1 MPQVQTNDSMGKT
14 IVIANPKGGV
24 AKTTSVS
31 AFGAIYAASGNRVL
45 MVDLD
50 PQANLTYSYFNP
62 GGDPPKRCVFDAI
75 RERKDLPQEKISENL
90 FLAPSRLDMAV
101 VEMEMTHM
109 KRREFILKNLL
120 APLKSRYDIIL
131 LDCPSSLGVL
141 TLNAVSCA
149 DRIVVPMG
157 ADNLSYYAMCMLCRF
172 CEECREVG
180 LNKDAR
186 IDDIFFTRFNPQE
199 RISRSIENQIRET
212 FGDAV
217 LKNVTHRSVA
227 VSEAVS
233 EFKSVIS
240 YNPESRGAKDYV
252 LIAEELFNRIWL

>member
-1 MPQVQTNDSMGKT
+1 MWTYDGMGKV
-14 IVIANPKGGV
+14 IAIANPKGGV
-24 AKTTSVS
+24 AKTTSTS

-50 PQANLTYSYFNP
+50 PQAGLTFSYFNP
-62 GGDPPKRCVFDAI
+62 GEEPPRRNVFDAI
-75 RERKDLPQEKISENL
+75 RDRRDIPQEKISENL
-90 FLAPSRLDMAV
+90 FIVPSGPDMAA
-101 VEMEMTHM
+101 VETEMTYM

-120 APLKSRYDIIL
+120 APLKDRYDVIL

-149 DRIVVPMG
+149 DRIVVPMS
-157 ADNLSYYAMCMLCRF
+157 ADNLSYYGLCMFSRL
-172 CEECREVG
+172 CEECREGG
-180 LNKDAR
+180 LNKNAR

-199 RISRSIENQIRET
+199 RISRSIENQIREA

-227 VSEAVS
+227 VNEAVS
-233 EFKSVIS
+233 EFKSIIS